1 MRPLRPAC
9 GTVLNAQLLILPAIW
24 RISAP
29 GVVTTQLSSVPPAS
43 SSATDVVGPS
53 DRRLATAHPPEPPPT
68 TMKSKLSMALPL
80 TLWIVIALFLKPRSS
95 PRGSIQGLMPR
106 LHLCRTSGKPALWP
120 RKWRRKAA
128 IWPILAVIKS
138 SKVASRPFPKQPRV
152 GTYRS
157 HPEPLGSGCLLRKP
171 PDGKRRLGAL
181 AKAVSDIGFS
191 ARLATI

>member
-9 GTVLNAQLLILPAIW
+9 GTVLNAQLLTLPAIW

-43 SSATDVVGPS
+43 RSATDVAGPS
-53 DRRLATAHPPEPPPT
+53 DKRLATAHPPEPPPT
-68 TMKSKLSMALPL
+68 TMKSKLSMALPPHMDRNRL
-80 TLWIVIALFLKPRSS
+80 VLEAKVEPRWSKA
-95 PRGSIQGLMPR
+95 RPR
-106 LHLCRTSGKPALWP
+106 LHLCRTSGKPSLRP

>member
-1 MRPLRPAC
+1 MRPLRPFC

-68 TMKSKLSMALPL
+68 TMKSKLSMALPPHFMDRNCL
-80 TLWIVIALFLKPRSS
+80 VLEAQAEPEDRS
-95 PRGSIQGLMPR
+95 RGGPR
-106 LHLCRTSGKPALWP
+106 LYLCRTSGKPCLWP
-120 RKWRRKAA
+120 RKCRRKAA

>member
-1 MRPLRPAC
+1 MDRNR
-9 GTVLNAQLLILPAIW
+9 
-24 RISAP
+24 
-29 GVVTTQLSSVPPAS
+29 SVF
-43 SSATDVVGPS
+43 
-53 DRRLATAHPPEPPPT
+53 EPKVEPR
-68 TMKSKLSMALPL
+68 MA
-80 TLWIVIALFLKPRSS
+80 
-95 PRGSIQGLMPR
+95 QGLVQGFTFVELLAR
-106 LHLCRTSGKPALWP
+106 PALWP
-120 RKWRRKAA
+120 RKCRRKAA

-138 SKVASRPFPKQPRV
+138 SKVASRPFPKQSRV